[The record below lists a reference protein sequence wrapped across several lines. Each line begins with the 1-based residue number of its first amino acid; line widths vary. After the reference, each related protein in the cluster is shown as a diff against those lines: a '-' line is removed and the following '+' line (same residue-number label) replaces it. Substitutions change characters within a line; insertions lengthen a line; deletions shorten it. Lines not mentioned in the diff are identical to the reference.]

1 MEMASLT
8 TSSSEAGR
16 DGTAGADG
24 IATQRTVE
32 SRRSHDQTKPETK
45 PNKEHNDGETPKT
58 DGKKKS
64 RIAKL
69 FGKLEID
76 VPTVMMMMKYGEL
89 HGLWYLS

>member
-1 MEMASLT
+1 MEMASLA

-32 SRRSHDQTKPETK
+32 SRRSHDQAK

-58 DGKKKS
+58 DGTKKS

-69 FGKLEID
+69 FGKLELD

-89 HGLWYLS
+89 HGLLYLS